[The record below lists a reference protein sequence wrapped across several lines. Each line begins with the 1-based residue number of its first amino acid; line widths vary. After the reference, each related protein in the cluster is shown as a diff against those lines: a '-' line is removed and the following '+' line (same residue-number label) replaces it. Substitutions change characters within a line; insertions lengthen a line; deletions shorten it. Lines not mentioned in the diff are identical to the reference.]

1 MLYSFLP
8 FLRPLSKQLKFVFQP
23 RLKPTEEE
31 DDMSTEKIVDFSTAK
46 QLKPQKNLLA
56 VL

>member
-31 DDMSTEKIVDFSTAK
+31 DGMSTEKIVDFSTAK
-46 QLKPQKNLLA
+46 QLKPQKT
-56 VL
+56 